1 MPLRSILSGT
11 RILDLTTNLPGPLA
25 TQILGDFGADV
36 IKIESLSGDPIR
48 HYPPFIDNESTLNL
62 LLNRNKRSIAINLK
76 SPEGLDIF
84 YKLVKTCDVIIIS
97 FRNPSIEKLRIDF
110 STLTKINPKLIY
122 CHLTGYNR
130 MSNQAGHD
138 INYLGEAGILNL
150 TGPKKKPIVPG
161 VPIADIGGGSLPTVI
176 TVLGG
181 LMKRNT
187 ETHEPQF
194 FDISMTEHMIPW
206 LTIAAAEYL
215 ANMEDPERELHALS
229 GYVPWYTIYQTKDEG
244 FVTFAP
250 IEDKF
255 WKQFCMAI
263 EREDLLDNQHNLE
276 LCEQELP
283 KIFQQRS
290 LREWDTL
297 FKEFK
302 LPGGAILSV
311 KEVLSKNT
319 RLARVNHPVIGQ
331 VQVISSPF
339 LNSEQEIHIN
349 PAPSLGQHTKE
360 LLVELGLKHEIKNLK
375 QTNVILTDSSDT

>member
-36 IKIESLSGDPIR
+36 IKVESLSGDPIR
-48 HYPPFIDNESTLNL
+48 HYPPFIDSESTLNL

-84 YKLVKTCDVIIIS
+84 YKLVKTCDVIILS
-97 FRNPSIEKLRIDF
+97 FRNPSIEKLKIDF
-110 STLTKINPKLIY
+110 STLSKINPKLIY
-122 CHLTGYNR
+122 CHLTGYGR

-150 TGPKKKPIVPG
+150 TGPKNKPIVPG

-187 ETHEPQF
+187 ETPEPQF

-206 LTIAAAEYL
+206 ITIAAAEYL

-229 GYVPWYTIYQTKDEG
+229 GYVPWYSIYQTND
-244 FVTFAP
+244 
-250 IEDKF
+250 
-255 WKQFCMAI
+255 
-263 EREDLLDNQHNLE
+263 
-276 LCEQELP
+276 
-283 KIFQQRS
+283 
-290 LREWDTL
+290 
-297 FKEFK
+297 
-302 LPGGAILSV
+302 
-311 KEVLSKNT
+311 
-319 RLARVNHPVIGQ
+319 
-331 VQVISSPF
+331 
-339 LNSEQEIHIN
+339 
-349 PAPSLGQHTKE
+349 
-360 LLVELGLKHEIKNLK
+360 
-375 QTNVILTDSSDT
+375 